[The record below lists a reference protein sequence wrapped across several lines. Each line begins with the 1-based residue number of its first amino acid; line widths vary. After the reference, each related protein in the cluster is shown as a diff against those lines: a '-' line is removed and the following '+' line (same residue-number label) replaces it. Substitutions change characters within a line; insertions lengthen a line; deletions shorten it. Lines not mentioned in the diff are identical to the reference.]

1 MFKHRH
7 RRRLP
12 TAALIASLLLAAPL
26 TATAQ
31 DAGPEPAPAAVL
43 DAGTVAATPTPDT
56 PPVIVDPG
64 AGTVTPTEGTP
75 AADATAHPG
84 STAEQML
91 RDVRGGNWRMAIA
104 GALALLMVAG
114 VRWGG
119 RLFGSTDRGKS
130 IAVMLLAMMGTLS
143 TALATSTPLSVGVF
157 TGAVALAF
165 TAVGG
170 RKWLSSILWP
180 RDGGGAW
187 AAWLKPWLGVDQP
200 PPK

>member
-1 MFKHRH
+1 MHTRT

-12 TAALIASLLLAAPL
+12 AAALIAALLAAGPAVA
-26 TATAQ
+26 TAAPDAGTAPATAQ
-31 DAGPEPAPAAVL
+31 LDAGPPPA
-43 DAGTVAATPTPDT
+43 DT
-56 PPVIVDPG
+56 PPVVVDPA
-64 AGTVTPTEGTP
+64 AGTVTPTVGTP
-75 AADATAHPG
+75 AAEATAHPG
-84 STAEQML
+84 GTAEQML
-91 RDVRGGNWRMAIA
+91 RDVKGGNWRMAIA

-119 RLFGSTDRGKS
+119 RLFGATDRGKA
-130 IAVMLLAMMGTLS
+130 IAVMLLAMLGTLS
-143 TALATSTPLSVGVF
+143 ASLATSTPLSAGVF

-187 AAWLKPWLGVDQP
+187 AGWLKPWLGVDQP